1 MNTKLINK
9 VLTEIYWPPQLDAE
23 RVYVTTHDDNDGD
36 PLSGFIS
43 LIFDQCGDAHL
54 QVVGRSLRFR
64 TFGGGGRFPKIRN
77 ALLLLAVA
85 IKEEGVW
92 LDGED
97 K

>member
-1 MNTKLINK
+1 MDAKQINK
-9 VLTEIYWPPQLDAE
+9 ALTDFYWPPQLDSDRA
-23 RVYVTTHDDNDGD
+23 YITTHDDNDGD
-36 PLSGFIS
+36 PLSGFMS

-54 QVVGRSLRFR
+54 QVTGRSLRFR
-64 TFGGGGRFPKIRN
+64 TMGGGGRFPKIRN

-92 LDGED
+92 LDGEE

>member
-1 MNTKLINK
+1 MDDNQINK
-9 VLTEIYWPPQLDAE
+9 ALTDYYWPPQLDAK
-23 RVYVTTHDDNDGD
+23 RAYITTHDDNDGV
-36 PLSGFIS
+36 PESGFMS
-43 LIFDQCGDAHL
+43 LIFDRCGDAHL

-64 TFGGGGRFPKIRN
+64 TIGGGGRFPKIRN